1 MTIDVILGYT
11 AMTICIVALGTM
23 LGLAAAEAD
32 RLSSELKAC
41 EIRSALGFTYEGLE
55 NE

>member
-32 RLSSELKAC
+32 RLSNELTAC
-41 EIRSALGFTYEGLE
+41 EIRSVLGLTFEGIE